1 MGCRLTKD
9 ETNFTTN
16 ASVDTTT
23 APAAAPT
30 MQSKSEYKSR
40 LERKMC
46 LAKETP
52 EADFDLSDCNL
63 KEIPAG
69 VFIYCRVLRKEIL
82 NLCNNQLTTIT
93 NCNNNSIGLLSDL
106 QLIRIL
112 NLKFNRIKQL
122 PDEIYKLENLRELL
136 ISNNQLVKLPQ
147 SINQLRY
154 LEHLDVSNNN
164 LQSISELSC
173 MPNLQILNISG
184 NKSLCRLPTTLA
196 TCDKLCD
203 LILDQETIQW
213 PSVDILAGGTE
224 CIMRFLETGE
234 HLADDPAGMSPRR
247 LRKPEDAL
255 ISQFNKENHNETIRT
270 NQSKYQNIDES
281 GYGNEN
287 ALLEQIQRRQ
297 QQQKQE
303 ILKAVLLQQNET
315 EHLVNKLHQQKDNE
329 RNELIKDILNAEEN
343 ANLVIDNFLA
353 AKNKIDSQLLE
364 QEQIEEQRLL
374 ENLHLEHS
382 ELRKQEIL
390 STMMETLRA
399 EESKIQSYQ
408 NERDVTS
415 LNILEQENTTSER
428 LNEFY
433 RNYKKNRNDVVNR
446 ICEDEELQKQAV
458 IGLMAQSDARS
469 WGLVEQL
476 RIVEVQLASM
486 TQFEIERKKYF
497 NAEQI
502 NELADKRMRLTYILT
517 DLLDQQESRRA
528 KLCDTLKS
536 MEAQKSNE
544 QQDYWLLQYQRLL
557 DSRQIEFTSK
567 AGKNIDPLLGYN
579 FLVNGV
585 IHCLPFLQKLLL
597 NSDIF
602 LEKISEEDL
611 KEAGIRDDRERRL
624 ILQSI
629 EEYIRDS
636 YVAGCK
642 VEREASAPPL
652 AEEATEESVGAA
664 DLPSTSK
671 AKVRE
676 YSTES
681 DAMANASE
689 CVICMEEYVRVI
701 FLPCG
706 HMCCCL
712 NCQLKVDICPMC
724 RADIER
730 KVKVVQP

>member
-9 ETNFTTN
+9 ETNLTSNT
-16 ASVDTTT
+16 SETTT
-23 APAAAPT
+23 PAPASGPK
-30 MQSKSEYKSR
+30 MHLQSKSEYKSR

-106 QLIRIL
+106 QLLRIL

-122 PDEIYKLENLRELL
+122 PEEIYKLENLRELL
-136 ISNNQLVKLPQ
+136 VSNNQLVKLPQ
-147 SINQLRY
+147 SINKLRY

-173 MPNLQILNISG
+173 MPSLKILNISQ
-184 NKSLCRLPTTLA
+184 NDSLHQLPITLA
-196 TCDKLCD
+196 TCDILCD
-203 LILDQETIQW
+203 LILDQETIKW
-213 PSVDILAGGTE
+213 PSPEIIAGGTE
-224 CIMRFLETGE
+224 TIMRFLATGE
-234 HLADDPAGMSPRR
+234 RSADISNEMSNRQ
-247 LRKPEDAL
+247 KNPENAL
-255 ISQFNKENHNETIRT
+255 ISQLKENNHNETHRT
-270 NQSKYQNIDES
+270 NQLKYQQNDES

-315 EHLVNKLHQQKDNE
+315 ENLVSKLHQQKDNE
-329 RNELIKDILNAEEN
+329 RNELIKDILDAEEN
-343 ANLVIDNFLA
+343 ANLVIDHFLV
-353 AKNKIDSQLLE
+353 AKNKADTQLLE
-364 QEQIEEQRLL
+364 KELIEEQRLL

-390 STMMETLRA
+390 STMIDTLR
-399 EESKIQSYQ
+399 EEEFKIQSYQ
-408 NERDVTS
+408 SNRNATS
-415 LNILEQENTTSER
+415 LNILEQESINSEQ

-433 RNYKKNRNDVVNR
+433 RNYEKNRTDVVNR

-458 IGLMAQSDARS
+458 IGLMAQNDARS

-486 TQFEIERKKYF
+486 TQLEIERKKYF
-497 NAEQI
+497 NTEQI
-502 NELADKRMRLTYILT
+502 NELSDKRMRLTYILT

-528 KLCDTLKS
+528 KLCDTMKS

-557 DSRQIEFTSK
+557 DSRPIEFTSK
-567 AGKNIDPLLGYN
+567 AANIDPLLGYN

-597 NSDIF
+597 NYDLF
-602 LEKISEEDL
+602 LEKISHQDL
-611 KEAGIRDDRERRL
+611 EEAGIQDVRERRL

-629 EEYIRDS
+629 EDYIRDS
-636 YVAGCK
+636 YVAGCSGD
-642 VEREASAPPL
+642 REASAPP
-652 AEEATEESVGAA
+652 AEEGEEAVES
-664 DLPSTSK
+664 DNIPSTSK

-681 DAMANASE
+681 DATANASE
-689 CVICMEEYVRVI
+689 CVICMEENVRII

-712 NCQLKVDICPMC
+712 TCQLKVAICPMC
-724 RADIER
+724 RAEIER

>member
-16 ASVDTTT
+16 PSETTPS
-23 APAAAPT
+23 AINNMPL
-30 MQSKSEYKSR
+30 QSKSEYKSR

-106 QLIRIL
+106 QLLRVL
-112 NLKFNRIKQL
+112 NLRFNRIKQL

-136 ISNNQLVKLPQ
+136 ISNNQLTKLPQ
-147 SINQLRY
+147 SINSLRY

-164 LQSISELSC
+164 LQSISQLSC
-173 MPNLQILNISG
+173 MPNLQILNISN
-184 NKSLCRLPTTLA
+184 NKNLHQLPTTLA

-203 LILDQETIQW
+203 LILDQETIEW
-213 PSVDILAGGTE
+213 PSADIVSGGTE
-224 CIMRFLETGE
+224 KIMRYLETGE
-234 HLADDPAGMSPRR
+234 CLTEVTDGRSPNQQK
-247 LRKPEDAL
+247 KPEDAL
-255 ISQFNKENHNETIRT
+255 LSQFNKNNHSETHRT
-270 NQSKYQNIDES
+270 DQFKYQHIDES

-287 ALLEQIQRRQ
+287 ALLEEIQRRQ
-297 QQQKQE
+297 QKQKEE

-315 EHLVNKLHQQKDNE
+315 ENLVNKLHQQKDNE
-329 RNELIKDILNAEEN
+329 RNILIKDILNAEEN

-353 AKNKIDSQLLE
+353 AKNKADGQLLE
-364 QEQIEEQRLL
+364 KELLEEQRIL

-390 STMMETLRA
+390 STMMETLHE
-399 EESKIQSYQ
+399 EESKIQFYQ
-408 NERDVTS
+408 NNRDVTS
-415 LNILEQENTTSER
+415 SNILQQESVTSAQ

-433 RNYKKNRNDVVNR
+433 RNYEKSRNDVVSR
-446 ICEDEELQKQAV
+446 IYEDEELQKQAV
-458 IGLMAQSDARS
+458 VALMAQNDARS

-476 RIVEVQLASM
+476 RIVESQLSNM

-517 DLLDQQESRRA
+517 DLLEQQESRRA
-528 KLCDTLKS
+528 KLCDTLKT

-544 QQDYWLLQYQRLL
+544 EQDYWLLQYQRLL
-557 DSRQIEFTSK
+557 DSRPIEFTSK
-567 AGKNIDPLLGYN
+567 QSNIDPLLGYN

-597 NSDIF
+597 NYDVF
-602 LEKISEEDL
+602 LEKISDEDL

-629 EEYIRDS
+629 EEYIKES
-636 YVAGCK
+636 YVAGCSGD
-642 VEREASAPPL
+642 REPSAPPVE
-652 AEEATEESVGAA
+652 AEEAV
-664 DLPSTSK
+664 DVNNLPTTSK

-712 NCQLKVDICPMC
+712 NCQLKVEVCPMC
-724 RADIER
+724 RAEIER

>member
-1 MGCRLTKD
+1 MGRAKHC
-9 ETNFTTN
+9 
-16 ASVDTTT
+16 SVEKRELIRKLREEGKTYLEIQSSLGCS
-23 APAAAPT
+23 PT
-30 MQSKSEYKSR
+30 M
-40 LERKMC
+40 
-46 LAKETP
+46 
-52 EADFDLSDCNL
+52 
-63 KEIPAG
+63 
-69 VFIYCRVLRKEIL
+69 
-82 NLCNNQLTTIT
+82 
-93 NCNNNSIGLLSDL
+93 
-106 QLIRIL
+106 
-112 NLKFNRIKQL
+112 
-122 PDEIYKLENLRELL
+122 ELL

-147 SINQLRY
+147 SINSLRY

-184 NKSLCRLPTTLA
+184 NISLRQLPTTLA

-203 LILDQETIQW
+203 LILDQQTIEW
-213 PSVDILAGGTE
+213 PSLDVISGGTE
-224 CIMRFLETGE
+224 NIMRFLATGE
-234 HLADDPAGMSPRR
+234 HSTEVPDGKSNREK
-247 LRKPEDAL
+247 KPEDAL
-255 ISQFNKENHNETIRT
+255 ISQFNKFNHNETHRT
-270 NQSKYQNIDES
+270 NQSKYQPIDKS

-297 QQQKQE
+297 QLQKEE

-315 EHLVNKLHQQKDNE
+315 ENLVNKLHQQKDNE

-353 AKNKIDSQLLE
+353 AKNKADSQLVEKEL
-364 QEQIEEQRLL
+364 IEEQRLL

-390 STMMETLRA
+390 STMMETLR
-399 EESKIQSYQ
+399 EEETKIQSYQ

-415 LNILEQENTTSER
+415 LNILEQENATSAQ
-428 LNEFY
+428 LNAFY
-433 RNYKKNRNDVVNR
+433 RNYEKNRYDIVNR

-458 IGLMAQSDARS
+458 VALMAQNDARS

-497 NAEQI
+497 NSEQI

-557 DSRQIEFTSK
+557 DSRPIEFTSK
-567 AGKNIDPLLGYN
+567 TANIDPLLGYN

-597 NSDIF
+597 NYDVF
-602 LEKISEEDL
+602 LEKISDEDL
-611 KEAGIRDDRERRL
+611 REAGIRDDRERRL

-629 EEYIRDS
+629 EEYIRES
-636 YVAGCK
+636 YVAGCSGD
-642 VEREASAPPL
+642 REASAPP
-652 AEEATEESVGAA
+652 AEEAEEAVGVD

-676 YSTES
+676 HSTES

-724 RADIER
+724 RAEIER